1 MYSRICDKC
10 KKICQKTAY
19 GSCVIL
25 CKEDKILCMKCNFER
40 LLFNEFSLYPY
51 MASFKQES
59 YPNFYYKFEN

>member
-40 LLFNEFSLYPY
+40 LLFNEFK
-51 MASFKQES
+51 FK
-59 YPNFYYKFEN
+59 NNILKFLRNREIYTI